1 MSTLWPRLN
10 RWLTWFH
17 RWSGVVLCLLFIA
30 WFASGAVLL
39 YVPYPAL
46 AERDRLAQSEAVDVA
61 RITRSPATALAQA
74 QGAKGLALISVAGHP
89 IYLAYPADGS
99 PVAIPGDDMPA
110 PALFSAATAQTVAA
124 RFGDSTVSRVDGPLE
139 YDQWIVH
146 QRFDPFRPF
155 YRVRLNDAARTDLY
169 VSGRTGQ
176 VLQRTRGTERAWNW
190 CGAVLHWIYFTP
202 LRKSWSLWN
211 QTVWWLSLVA
221 LLASVAG
228 TWLGIHRLLKTRA
241 AGRSGWSPFRGW
253 MKWHHVI
260 GLFASVIVL
269 FWMLSGWLSMDHGR
283 LFSKGVVASD
293 VAERFQGMPL
303 DAVTSAVPPTLL
315 RNSGPAVEIRFGA
328 VAGRPFAVARG
339 GNSPAPR
346 VFWLDAP
353 PGTAPTPSIPPA
365 VLITGLK
372 MGWPHE
378 SIVQE
383 APTSARDFYAI
394 AESLGDLALP
404 FTVGESE
411 HLRVY
416 VDGATG
422 QLLVVMNTS
431 RRAYAWVYYAL
442 HTFNFPGLLE
452 HPVTRAILVLALL
465 CVGLIFCG
473 TGAVLGYRRLRRSFA
488 NDRQSSLPRALP

>member
-1 MSTLWPRLN
+1 MSTLWPRVN

-39 YVPYPAL
+39 YVPYPSL
-46 AERDRLAQSEAVDVA
+46 AEHDRLAHSEVVDTSQV
-61 RITRSPATALAQA
+61 TRSPAAALAQA
-74 QGAKGLALISVAGHP
+74 PDAKQLALISVAGRP
-89 IYLAYPADGS
+89 MYLAYAADGT
-99 PVAIPGDDMPA
+99 PVSVAGNDGPA
-110 PALFSAATAQTVAA
+110 PVLLSAPIAQIVAE
-124 RFGDSTVSRVDGPLE
+124 RFGGSTVSHVDGPLE

-155 YRVRLNDAARTDLY
+155 YRVRLNDPDATDLY

-202 LRKSWSLWN
+202 LRKSWSAWN

-228 TWLGIHRLLKTRA
+228 TWLGIHRLLKTRR
-241 AGRSGWSPFRGW
+241 AGRSNWSPFRGW

-260 GLFASVIVL
+260 GLFASIIVL

-283 LFSKGVVASD
+283 LFSKGSVASD
-293 VAERFQGMPL
+293 VAARFQGISL
-303 DAVTSAVPPTLL
+303 DIATHAVPVKLL
-315 RNSGPAVEIRFGA
+315 PDMGPATEIRFGA
-328 VAGRPFAVARG
+328 VASRPVATARG
-339 GNSPAPR
+339 GDSLAPR
-346 VFWLDAP
+346 VFWLDTPSA
-353 PGTAPTPSIPPA
+353 APTPAIPSA
-365 VLITGLK
+365 VLIAGLK
-372 MGWPHE
+372 SGWPGQRVIE
-378 SIVQE
+378 IATPS
-383 APTSARDFYAI
+383 TRDFYAV
-394 AESLGDLALP
+394 AESLGATARP
-404 FTVGESE
+404 FEVGESRP
-411 HLRVY
+411 LRVY
-416 VDGATG
+416 VDGVTG
-422 QLLVVMNTS
+422 QLLVVMDTS

-452 HPVTRAILVLALL
+452 HPTTRVILVLALL
-465 CVGLIFCG
+465 CVGLIFSG

-488 NDRQSSLPRALP
+488 NDPSSSLPRA

>member
-1 MSTLWPRLN
+1 MSALWPRMN

-46 AERDRLAQSEAVDVA
+46 AERDRLAHSEPVDASRVTQDA
-61 RITRSPATALAQA
+61 AGVLAQA
-74 QGAKGLALISVAGHP
+74 PETEQLLLISVAGHP
-89 IYLAYPADGS
+89 TYLAYAADGK
-99 PVAIPGDDMPA
+99 PVAIPGDGTPA
-110 PALFSAATAQTVAA
+110 PRLFSMGTAQIVAE
-124 RFGDSTVSRVDGPLE
+124 RFGGSTAHRVDGPLD

-202 LRKSWSLWN
+202 LRKSWSAWN

-228 TWLGIHRLLKTRA
+228 AWLGVHRFLKTRA
-241 AGRSGWSPFRGW
+241 AGRSGWSPYRGW

-260 GLFASVIVL
+260 GLFTSVIVL

-283 LFSKGVVASD
+283 LFSKGEVPSD
-293 VAERFQGMPL
+293 VALRFQGMPL
-303 DAVTSAVPPTLL
+303 DAVARAVPRALL
-315 RNSGPAVEIRFGA
+315 SRAGSATEIRFGA
-328 VAGRPFAVARG
+328 VAGRPFVAARG
-339 GNSPAPR
+339 GDSPAST
-346 VFWLDAP
+346 VFWLDTPDSAS
-353 PGTAPTPSIPPA
+353 TAAIPPA
-365 VLITGLK
+365 LLIAGLK
-372 MGWPHE
+372 MAWPRESLIHE
-378 SIVQE
+378 
-383 APTSARDFYAI
+383 ARTSTHDFYAV
-394 AESLGDLALP
+394 AESLGETAVP
-404 FTVGESE
+404 FSVGESRP
-411 HLRVY
+411 LRVY
-416 VDGATG
+416 ADDVTG
-422 QLLVVMNTS
+422 KLLVVMDTS

-452 HPVTRAILVLALL
+452 HTTTRAVLVLGLL
-465 CVGLIFCG
+465 LVGLTFSA

-488 NDRQSSLPRALP
+488 K

>member
-1 MSTLWPRLN
+1 MGNLWPRVN

-46 AERDRLAQSEAVDVA
+46 AERDRLAHSEPVDVS
-61 RITRSPATALAQA
+61 RLTRTPSAALVRAPHTEQ
-74 QGAKGLALISVAGHP
+74 LLLISVAGRP
-89 IYLAYPADGS
+89 MYLAYAGGK
-99 PVAIPGDDMPA
+99 PVVVSGDDA
-110 PALFSAATAQTVAA
+110 ASPALFSAATARTVAE
-124 RFGDSTVSRVDGPLE
+124 RFGGSTVSRVDGPLE

-155 YRVRLNDAARTDLY
+155 YRVRLDDAERTDLY

-202 LRKSWSLWN
+202 LRKSWSAWN

-241 AGRSGWSPFRGW
+241 AGRSDWSPFRGW

-283 LFSKGVVASD
+283 LFSKGIVPSD
-293 VAERFQGMPL
+293 VTLRFQGMPL
-303 DAVTSAVPPTLL
+303 DVIAGAVPPALL
-315 RNSGPAVEIRFGA
+315 PRIGRASEVRFGA
-328 VAGRPFAVARG
+328 VAGRPFVAARG
-339 GNSPAPR
+339 ADSPAPT
-346 VFWLDAP
+346 VFWLDTP
-353 PGTAPTPSIPPA
+353 DAPTTPAIPLSL
-365 VLITGLK
+365 LITALQ
-372 MGWPHE
+372 MGWPRE
-378 SIVQE
+378 SINQDP
-383 APTSARDFYAI
+383 PTPTRDFYAV
-394 AESLGDLALP
+394 AESLGEMALP
-404 FTVGESE
+404 FTVGESRP
-411 HLRVY
+411 LRVY
-416 VDGATG
+416 VDSVTG
-422 QLLVVMNTS
+422 QLLVVMDAS

-452 HPVTRAILVLALL
+452 RPATRATLVLVLL
-465 CVGLIFCG
+465 GVGLTFSG

-488 NDRQSSLPRALP
+488 R

>member
-1 MSTLWPRLN
+1 MSTLWPRVN

-39 YVPYPAL
+39 YVPYPSL
-46 AERDRLAQSEAVDVA
+46 AESERLAHSEVVDTSRV
-61 RITRSPATALAQA
+61 TRSPATALAQA
-74 QGAKGLALISVAGHP
+74 PGAKQLALISVAGHP
-89 IYLAYPADGS
+89 MYLAYAADGK
-99 PVAIPGDDMPA
+99 PVAVPGDDAPA
-110 PALFSAATAQTVAA
+110 PALFSASAAQVVAE
-124 RFGDSTVSRVDGPLE
+124 RFGDSRVSRVDGPLE

-155 YRVRLNDAARTDLY
+155 YRVRLDDAARTELY

-202 LRKSWSLWN
+202 LRKSWSAWN

-228 TWLGIHRLLKTRA
+228 TWLGIHRFLKTRG
-241 AGRSGWSPFRGW
+241 AGRSNWSPFRGW

-283 LFSKGVVASD
+283 LFSKGSVASD
-293 VAERFQGMPL
+293 VAARYQGVSL
-303 DAVTSAVPPTLL
+303 DTVARAVPLRLL
-315 RNSGPAVEIRFGA
+315 PNIGPAAEIRFGA
-328 VAGRPFAVARG
+328 VAGRPFAAARG
-339 GNSPAPR
+339 GAPPAPR
-346 VFWLDAP
+346 VLWLDAP
-353 PGTAPTPSIPPA
+353 DAAPMSAIPSP
-365 VLITGLK
+365 VLMAGLK
-372 MGWPHE
+372 MGWRE
-378 SIVQE
+378 QGVLRV
-383 APTSARDFYAI
+383 APTSSRDFYAV
-394 AESLGDLALP
+394 AESLGDTAQP
-404 FTVGESE
+404 FDVGQSRP
-411 HLRVY
+411 LRVY
-416 VDGATG
+416 VDGVTG
-422 QLLVVMNTS
+422 QLLVVMDTS

-442 HTFNFPGLLE
+442 HTLNFPGLLGR
-452 HPVTRAILVLALL
+452 PTTRAILVLVLL
-465 CVGLIFCG
+465 CVGLIFSG

-488 NDRQSSLPRALP
+488 NDRPSSLPRAPL